1 MRNYEFNPEKYKTE
15 LMGIISLLLHE
26 AHKLEDGQILSTKI
40 IDKALKQYPKDKSD
54 LFSRDHLTAGIEYI
68 KTLHLPNI
76 ANKELDQLIDLVKLK
91 PMRTQSGV
99 TTVTV
104 LTKPFMCPGE
114 CIFCPNDVRM
124 PKSYIASEP
133 GAQRALA
140 NRFSPY
146 LQTWNRLKALQNIGH
161 PTNKIELLVLGGTWS
176 SYPEKYQ
183 IWFISECFRAMNEFG
198 ARETGDKKQETKNEE
213 IGDLRLETRGEYV
226 DQAGTPA
233 PEENETSSLALNEKL
248 ITYNVELKTSPI
260 RATTYSLLP
269 TSLHSARFETSNSG
283 FLYEQFEPQIRE
295 YLKSDWNDELRKNV
309 GDLPYNTLIKT
320 KEFQDH
326 FSQFICSED
335 SALIPSEGWMELD
348 RLQDINSRS
357 KTRCVGLVLET
368 RPDSINDR
376 EVYRLRRL
384 GATKIQLGIQT
395 LDDRVSEMNKRG
407 EGRKETALAFNLL
420 RAAGFKIHAHIMP
433 NLYGASPEI
442 DREVY
447 RLLFELP
454 DYKPDEVKIYP
465 TSVIKHTELH
475 TLYEEGKYHPYTTHE
490 LVDLIADMMEMTP
503 EYCRL
508 TRIIR
513 DIPSTEI
520 EAGNKTTNL
529 REVVEH
535 KLAKEGRANPNIR
548 DREIKNEKVTENDL
562 ALDIIEYETTNSIEF
577 FLQYITS
584 SRKIAG
590 FLRLS
595 IPIKPESEVIASSQK
610 LPNSITRNS
619 VMPELA
625 DCAII
630 REVHVY
636 GPSLTLGKDSSGEA
650 QHLGLGTKLIHKAK
664 EMAAQRGFKKLAV
677 ISAIGTREY
686 YAKRGFKLHQM
697 YQIASL

>member
-1 MRNYEFNPEKYKTE
+1 MRTYEFNPEQYKTE

-40 IDKALKQYPKDKSD
+40 IDRALKQYPKDKSD
-54 LFSRDHLTAGIEYI
+54 LFSRDHLTSGIDFV
-68 KTLHLPNI
+68 KSLHLPHI
-76 ANKELDQLIDLVKLK
+76 ANKELDQLVDLVKLK

-133 GAQRALA
+133 GAQRAIA

-198 ARETGDKKQETKNEE
+198 AKENKNW
-213 IGDLRLETRGEYV
+213 RLETKKELE
-226 DQAGTPA
+226 DQTMT
-233 PEENETSSLALNEKL
+233 TSLSSPRF
-248 ITYNVELKTSPI
+248 KTSN
-260 RATTYSLLP
+260 A
-269 TSLHSARFETSNSG
+269 G
-283 FLYEQFEPQIRE
+283 FLFDEFEPQIQE
-295 YLKSDWNDELRKNV
+295 YLKSDWNDELRKQV
-309 GDLPYNTLIKT
+309 GDLPYNSLVKT
-320 KEFQDH
+320 KEFLDH
-326 FSQFICSED
+326 FSQFICNED
-335 SALIPSEGWMELD
+335 SALVPSEGWIELE
-348 RLQDINSRS
+348 RLHEINSKS
-357 KTRCVGLVLET
+357 TSRCVGLVLET
-368 RPDSINDR
+368 RPDSINER

-395 LDDRVSEMNKRG
+395 LDDKVSEMNKRG

-447 RLLFELP
+447 RLLFELL

-465 TSVIKHTELH
+465 TSVIKHTQLH
-475 TLYEEGKYHPYTTHE
+475 TLYEAGKYRPYTTHE

-520 EAGNKTTNL
+520 EAGNL
-529 REVVEH
+529 REIVEH
-535 KLAKEGRANPNIR
+535 KLTKEGRVNPNIR
-548 DREIKNEKVTENDL
+548 DREIKNEKVTEEDL
-562 ALDIIEYETTNSIEF
+562 SLDIIEYYTTNSIEF
-577 FLQYITS
+577 FLQYITKH
-584 SRKIAG
+584 RKIAG

-595 IPIKPESEVIASSQK
+595 IPIKPDSENLVTSSK
-610 LPNSITRNS
+610 ISSSITRNS

-636 GPSLTLGKDSSGEA
+636 GPSLQLGKGSFGQA
-650 QHLGLGTKLIHKAK
+650 QHLGLGTKLIVRAK
-664 EMAAQRGFKKLAV
+664 EISAQRGFNKLAV

-686 YAKRGFKLHQM
+686 YEKRGFKQHLL
-697 YQIASL
+697 YQIAEL